1 MRSSRPRE
9 SCSIN
14 DLESGSVS
22 DEAPFEIKP
31 FLRSLTH
38 RPGVYRMLNAKHKV
52 IYVGKARDLK
62 KRVSSYFTKTH
73 TDAKTAAMMKLVER
87 VEVTVANTEAEALI
101 LENSLIKQHRPRF
114 NILLRDDKSY
124 PYIYASTDHKFP
136 RLRFHRGPRKGKG
149 RYFGPYPSTRAVR
162 QTLNEL
168 QKLFMIR
175 NCNDSFFRNRTRP
188 CLQYQ
193 IRRCTGPCVD
203 LVTPEQYRKDIDAA
217 LLFIEGKNQSVVN
230 TFVERMEQASEAQE
244 YEQAARYRDQISKLK
259 EIQARQLVKRTSKLD
274 IDVLGFASNGAMHC
288 VTVMF
293 IRNGSIIG
301 TRDHFPKVEGETSK
315 ETILNAFV
323 AQYYLGRDVPAEI
336 VLDADI
342 EDGALLEREL
352 SQRMMR
358 KIQLKS
364 RVRGDRKRWLEMAC
378 TNAEQGLNVKVAS
391 NATIRRQFAALGEV
405 LGLDETPERLECFDV
420 SHTSGE
426 ATVASCVVF
435 NTAGPMKSD
444 YRRFNLKPASAGD
457 DYAAMAEAL
466 SRRYARVKKGEVP
479 MPDVLFIDGGKG
491 QLSEAMKVLR
501 EHELD
506 WLTVVGVAKGR
517 SRRPGAEQLF
527 RPGESTPMQLAPDSP
542 ALLLIQQIRDEAH
555 RFAITG
561 HRQRR
566 SKARRT
572 SKLEEIPGLGPK
584 KRRELLRQFGGLQGV
599 IGAGIDDLVAVRGIS
614 RTLAETIYNS
624 LHPDTP

>member
-1 MRSSRPRE
+1 M
-9 SCSIN
+9 
-14 DLESGSVS
+14 S
-22 DEAPFEIKP
+22 DEASFEIKT

-62 KRVSSYFTKTH
+62 KRVSSYFTKKH
-73 TDAKTAAMMKLVER
+73 SDAKTAAMIELVER

-124 PYIYASTDHKFP
+124 PYIYASTDHAYP

-149 RYFGPYPSTRAVR
+149 RYFGPYPGTRAVR

-175 NCNDSFFRNRTRP
+175 NCNDSFFKNRTRP

-193 IRRCTGPCVD
+193 IRRCTAPCVD
-203 LVTPEQYRKDIDAA
+203 LVTKEQYRKDIDAA
-217 LLFIEGKNQSVVN
+217 LLFIEGKNQNVVD
-230 TFVERMEQASEAQE
+230 TFVRRMEEASAAQE
-244 YEQAARYRDQISKLK
+244 YEQAARFRDQISRLK
-259 EIQARQLVKRTSKLD
+259 EIQARQLVKRAGKLD

-301 TRDHFPKVEGETSK
+301 NRDHFPRVEGETDK
-315 ETILNAFV
+315 QKILNAFV
-323 AQYYLGRDVPAEI
+323 AQYYLGRDAPAEI
-336 VLDADI
+336 VLDSEI
-342 EDGALLEREL
+342 EDGPLLEREL
-352 SQRMMR
+352 SQRMLR
-358 KIQLKS
+358 KVQLKS

-391 NATIRRQFAALGEV
+391 NATIRRQFTVLGEA
-405 LGLDETPERLECFDV
+405 LDLEETPQRLECFDV

-444 YRRFNLKPASAGD
+444 YRRFNLSPASAGD

-466 SRRYARVKKGEVP
+466 SRRYARVRQGEVP

-491 QLSEAMKVLR
+491 QLAEAMKVLR
-501 EHELD
+501 EYDLD

-527 RPGESTPMQLAPDSP
+527 RPGEATPTQLAADSP

-566 SKARRT
+566 AKARRT

-599 IGAGIDDLVAVRGIS
+599 MGAGIDDLVTVRGIS
-614 RTLAETIYNS
+614 RTLAETIYNN